1 MCGKAGGRQA
11 PLYKAAVRA
20 DSGLPSATDTAMAKL
35 SCNRA
40 GYETADVPCSSSG
53 PWDTTTTLSS
63 ATCST
68 GPEDRMIAG
77 GTVEQM
83 LNRIA
88 AGFLPPDAEAAPRR
102 DSMTKSAR

>member
-1 MCGKAGGRQA
+1 
-11 PLYKAAVRA
+11 
-20 DSGLPSATDTAMAKL
+20 
-35 SCNRA
+35 
-40 GYETADVPCSSSG
+40 
-53 PWDTTTTLSS
+53 
-63 ATCST
+63 
-68 GPEDRMIAG
+68 MIAG